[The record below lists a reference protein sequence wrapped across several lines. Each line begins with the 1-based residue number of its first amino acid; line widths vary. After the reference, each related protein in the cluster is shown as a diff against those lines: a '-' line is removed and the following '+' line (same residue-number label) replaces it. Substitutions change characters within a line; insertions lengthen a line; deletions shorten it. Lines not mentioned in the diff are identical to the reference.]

1 MSLILI
7 DKNTK
12 LKLAPGIKVIQITVE
27 GGIHQVTDF
36 ITGELVEL
44 SAAQLNEFSTEF
56 ADEFNGVVFVL

>member
-12 LKLAPGIKVIQITVE
+12 LKLGPGIKVFQITVE
-27 GGIHQVTDF
+27 GGIYQVTDF
-36 ITGELVEL
+36 INGDLVEL

-56 ADEFNGVVFVL
+56 ANEFNGVVFVI